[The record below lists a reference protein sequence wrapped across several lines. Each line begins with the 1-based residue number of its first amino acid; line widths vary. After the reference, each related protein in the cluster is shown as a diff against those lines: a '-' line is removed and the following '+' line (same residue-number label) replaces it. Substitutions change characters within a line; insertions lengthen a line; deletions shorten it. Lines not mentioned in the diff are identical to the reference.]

1 MEAVVVVP
9 AEPDFLVLILTTMST
24 HMKFSTCFLD
34 QMILVLEVAWA
45 VGEWVAASPVAF
57 NRPPLLVVQEGTL
70 L

>member
-24 HMKFSTCFLD
+24 HMKFSTCFSD

-45 VGEWVAASPVAF
+45 VGEGVAAFPVAF
-57 NRPPLLVVQEGTL
+57 SHPPLLVVQEDTL